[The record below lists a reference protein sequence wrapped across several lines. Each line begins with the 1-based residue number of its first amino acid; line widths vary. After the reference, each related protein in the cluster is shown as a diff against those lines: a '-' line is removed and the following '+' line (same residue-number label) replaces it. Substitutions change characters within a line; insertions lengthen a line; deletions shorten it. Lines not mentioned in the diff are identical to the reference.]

1 MLTTLEFAAD
11 EAPENIANEVRAIW
25 HSSKVIHITGP
36 KPGTELREYYWPF
49 LEKVGEPL
57 ALAEDATLGDRDFQR
72 SGRYW
77 ADVRYDPSI
86 PNAYRHTANAQP
98 LHTDGSYD
106 GSTGRGHQLSPTAV
120 GTGFLGCVAMPAN
133 GGATTFI
140 DAADLVAVL
149 REEAPELLERLQDKE
164 LPHARSGDRRVE
176 KVIRYQGDLPLVN
189 WNYYCVDPAV
199 GEAGQ
204 KLREDFFHFLQ
215 DSPGVAAKLKRVKLA
230 PGDAVLW
237 KDDFV
242 LHGRDSFDP
251 EGTSARFLW
260 KTQLLIDA

>member
-1 MLTTLEFAAD
+1 MVLTTLEFTAD
-11 EAPENIANEVRAIW
+11 EAPQKIAEEVRAIW
-25 HSSKVIHITGP
+25 RSSKVIHIRGP
-36 KPGTELREYYWPF
+36 KPEDLRDYYWQF
-49 LEKVGEPL
+49 FEEVGNPL
-57 ALAEDATLGDRDFQR
+57 ALAEDATIGDRNSQR
-72 SGRYW
+72 SGSYW
-77 ADVRYDPSI
+77 AEVRYDPSI

-106 GSTGRGHQLSPTAV
+106 GSTGSNVDLSPTAV

-140 DAADLVAVL
+140 DAADLVEVL
-149 REEAPELLERLQDKE
+149 REEAPDLLERLESME

-176 KVIRYQGDLPLVN
+176 KVIRYNGDLPLVN
-189 WNYYCVDPAV
+189 WNYYCVDPEV

-204 KLREDFFHFLQ
+204 QLREDFFNFLQ
-215 DSPGVAAKLKRVKLA
+215 NSPGVAARLKRVKLS

-242 LHGRDSFDP
+242 LHGRDAFDP
-251 EGTSARFLW
+251 EKTSARFLW
-260 KTQLLIDA
+260 KSQLIIDA